1 MVCANT
7 FRYDCSIN
15 LIKRA
20 YITYMKFLFDFFPI
34 LAFFIAFKVT
44 GDSET
49 GIYTATAVLMIASF
63 LQITIYWLMYKR
75 FETMHLITLG
85 VVLLFGGATLLLHD
99 ERFIQWKP
107 TVVLWI
113 FALVALGSQYI
124 GKKNVFQRMIQ
135 YSDERISAPDAIW
148 FRLNISLVLFF
159 ILLGIAN
166 IYVAY
171 NFDRAIWV
179 DFKVFGITIL
189 NVIFMG
195 GAMFYMFRHG
205 DIPEDML
212 PKDQNA
218 DSEEKL

>member
-1 MVCANT
+1 
-7 FRYDCSIN
+7 
-15 LIKRA
+15 
-20 YITYMKFLFDFFPI
+20 MKFLFDFFPI

-44 GDSET
+44 GDSES
-49 GIYTATAVLMIASF
+49 GIYTATAVLMAASF
-63 LQITIYWLMYKR
+63 IQITVYWLMYRR
-75 FETMHLITLG
+75 FENMHLITLG

-124 GKKNVFQRMIQ
+124 GQKNVFQRMIH
-135 YSDERISAPDAIW
+135 YSDERISAPDVVW
-148 FRLNISLVLFF
+148 FRLNIGLVLFF
-159 ILLGIAN
+159 LLVGIAN

-189 NVIFMG
+189 NLIFMG
-195 GAMFYMFRHG
+195 GAIFYMFQHA
-205 DIPEDML
+205 DIPDDML
-212 PKDQNA
+212 PKDEDANT
-218 DSEEKL
+218 DE

>member
-1 MVCANT
+1 
-7 FRYDCSIN
+7 
-15 LIKRA
+15 
-20 YITYMKFLFDFFPI
+20 MKFLFDFFPI

-44 GDSET
+44 GDSES
-49 GIYTATAVLMIASF
+49 GIYTATAVLMAASF
-63 LQITIYWLMYKR
+63 IQITVYWLMYRR
-75 FETMHLITLG
+75 FEKMHLITLG

-135 YSDERISAPDAIW
+135 YSDERISAPKSVW
-148 FRLNISLVLFF
+148 FKLNISLVLFF

-189 NVIFMG
+189 NLIFMG
-195 GAMFYMFRHG
+195 GAMFYMFRHA
-205 DIPEDML
+205 DIPEDLL
-212 PKDQNA
+212 PK
-218 DSEEKL
+218 SEDTNTEE

>member
-7 FRYDCSIN
+7 FRYDGSIN